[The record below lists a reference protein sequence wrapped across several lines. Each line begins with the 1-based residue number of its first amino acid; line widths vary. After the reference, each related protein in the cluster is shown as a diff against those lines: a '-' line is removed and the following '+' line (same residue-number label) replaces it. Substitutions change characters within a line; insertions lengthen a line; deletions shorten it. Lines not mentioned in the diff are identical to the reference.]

1 MKRKIKEKLI
11 KWSRSEAV
19 YKLKYFEVFIAL
31 AMIVSFIP
39 VALYD
44 IGAVIFLE
52 KTYNI
57 LNTIFIIVLGIGVMV
72 ITITEIL
79 NTIESKYNDGENLL
93 YVLGS
98 NRKVTE
104 CIIWF
109 LFYIAL
115 LIPFAKLRLI
125 CYLIFMVL
133 YIILPRKIENYFKEK
148 LR

>member
-19 YKLKYFEVFIAL
+19 YKLKYFELFIAL

-39 VALYD
+39 VVLYD

-125 CYLIFMVL
+125 CYLLFMVL
-133 YIILPRKIENYFKEK
+133 YIILPKKIENYFKEK